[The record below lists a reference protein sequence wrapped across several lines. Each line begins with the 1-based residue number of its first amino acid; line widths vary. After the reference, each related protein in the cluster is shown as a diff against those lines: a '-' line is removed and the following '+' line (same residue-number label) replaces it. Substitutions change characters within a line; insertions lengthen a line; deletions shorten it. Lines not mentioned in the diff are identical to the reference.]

1 MIAGD
6 EDTFGGGGVIAR
18 VPDVDSLHVFD
29 EVLEAGAVVPA
40 TADALPR
47 VLGEGY
53 HSHGVRPRT
62 RRIQA
67 LRELLSFNL
76 KTQGR
81 GRRRAYNHFGHS
93 SLTPSGFEGMP

>member
-1 MIAGD
+1 MIARA
-6 EDTFGGGGVIAR
+6 EATFGGRGVIAR

-29 EVLEAGAVVPA
+29 QVLEAGAVIST

-53 HSHGVRPRT
+53 HGHGVRPRA

-76 KTQGR
+76 Q
-81 GRRRAYNHFGHS
+81 
-93 SLTPSGFEGMP
+93 